1 MKTEGGTR
9 ELLIVL
15 IIYSL
20 MLLESINT
28 CHVFM
33 VLNDSPSASDILSFL
48 ETHDGGKPGEVVAGA
63 RPSKSATATGSK
75 DPADSGRRLSCI
87 P

>member
-1 MKTEGGTR
+1 
-9 ELLIVL
+9 
-15 IIYSL
+15 

-28 CHVFM
+28 CHVLM

-48 ETHDGGKPGEVVAGA
+48 ETHDDGKPGEVVAEA

-75 DPADSGRRLSCI
+75 DPADSGRRPS
-87 P
+87 